1 MKTERTQVHFLSDV
15 FAAVAS
21 SDLKVPIIS
30 PAHSS
35 MSESQN
41 FPVKPEVQLQI
52 KVFMPSMHE
61 ALFWQGLITQSS
73 MSTSQRCPVN
83 PDVQLQVKLLNRSI
97 QVPLLRQGEERHSF
111 VSVSHLQDI
120 RTNNMRI
127 DIIWEDDERGRTT
140 VLSNISH

>member
-1 MKTERTQVHFLSDV
+1 
-15 FAAVAS
+15 
-21 SDLKVPIIS
+21 
-30 PAHSS
+30 

-52 KVFMPSMHE
+52 KVFMPSMHV

-127 DIIWEDDERGRTT
+127 DIIWEHDGRGRTT
-140 VLSNISH
+140 VLSNISR

>member
-1 MKTERTQVHFLSDV
+1 
-15 FAAVAS
+15 
-21 SDLKVPIIS
+21 
-30 PAHSS
+30 
-35 MSESQN
+35 
-41 FPVKPEVQLQI
+41 
-52 KVFMPSMHE
+52 
-61 ALFWQGLITQSS
+61 

-127 DIIWEDDERGRTT
+127 DIIWEHDGRGRTI